1 MNRSYSKI
9 RHIQETNIKLEK
21 QVLSEQARAGVEAME
36 DGIKYL
42 LNIFKKSE
50 VPLAK
55 SVAVKTLPREV
66 ELLINKLPTSIKVG
80 EKLGPLLQKNL
91 TKARSLNGGLSRLN
105 QIAGKGMGISQML
118 ASKLE
123 KQMLASKGQLVNL
136 KDMVETSNR
145 LEVELMN
152 IKKSLPKPSGNDS
165 KKINDWYNFLYT
177 ELSDIKTINNDFNV
191 LLKNKF
197 N

>member
-1 MNRSYSKI
+1 M
-9 RHIQETNIKLEK
+9 
-21 QVLSEQARAGVEAME
+21 
-36 DGIKYL
+36 KYL